1 MINADIYHNR
11 LNNKYIEIF
20 KKQDRALI
28 QSNSKKHL
36 PLFARD
42 ITATGIKDYICTGYN
57 RFWDTFF
64 TKNLQNELL
73 PVNLSTLN
81 FYEIILP
88 DLPCH
93 LYIDSEVFLA
103 NNGNDK
109 LHIEKIHKEFKE
121 EITLF
126 MIKKKYIESERELLI
141 MELDSSNEKK
151 ISIHY
156 IFKIIKCNDK
166 DNTNDNAIIVT
177 KMFKNNFHCG
187 EFIHQFED
195 EMFRKYGSD
204 INRNKFFFNPEKM
217 EKGPG
222 RNDKTPIYDPG
233 VYTTYRVF
241 RTYGCSK
248 FGSVARPLLPLKEK
262 DKREEYINGKRKLM
276 KQEFLNNLI
285 QYVDPMT
292 MTNKDN
298 NNGIVM
304 IECRNRDGT
313 EPTAK
318 GRRMYKS
325 TTTYHNNNTVEEMDE
340 SLTVVTNSLKRKS
353 SILDNLSSSS
363 SSSLSASADGNKS
376 ISGSNNNSNNNNAIK
391 NNNNSIP
398 NDFIKNNDAIKLIFS
413 EIRKAWSSPNMVLVL
428 HTFNSDAFTLLI
440 KTQNAKI
447 CKMKS
452 NSMRQINIQH
462 NGNHIFFIVD
472 LKNPSFKQ
480 GCHSKSP
487 SCFDSTLNQHKFSQ
501 SFIFENQETIDAID
515 KMVDEWEK
523 KSKRCK
529 AFAINFSIL
538 QKLVMNVNNVI
549 VDDDDDDK

>member
-20 KKQDRALI
+20 KKQDRALV
-28 QSNSKKHL
+28 QSNSRKHL

-42 ITATGIKDYICTGYN
+42 ITATGIKDYVCAGYN
-57 RFWDTFF
+57 IFWNTFF

-109 LHIEKIHKEFKE
+109 LHIEQIHKEFKE
-121 EITLF
+121 EIILF

-156 IFKIIKCNDK
+156 IFKIIKCD
-166 DNTNDNAIIVT
+166 NDNNNDNDIIVT

-195 EMFRKYGSD
+195 EMFRKHGSD
-204 INRNKFFFNPEKM
+204 ITRNKFFFNPEKM

-276 KQEFLNNLI
+276 KQDFLNNLI

-292 MTNKDN
+292 MLID
-298 NNGIVM
+298 IVM
-304 IECRNRDGT
+304 VECRNRDGT

-325 TTTYHNNNTVEEMDE
+325 SSSSSMHNNNNNDNETNE
-340 SLTVVTNSLKRKS
+340 SLTVVNVNGLKRKS

-363 SSSLSASADGNKS
+363 SSSAEEKQ
-376 ISGSNNNSNNNNAIK
+376 SNNNNNNVIK
-391 NNNNSIP
+391 NNIFNNNNSIP

-413 EIRKAWSSPNMVLVL
+413 EIRKSWNSPNMTLVL
-428 HTFNSDAFTLLI
+428 HTFNSEAFTLLI

-452 NSMRQINIQH
+452 NSMRQVNIQH

-480 GCHSKSP
+480 GCHSKAP
-487 SCFDSTLNQHKFSQ
+487 SCFDSALNQHKFSQ

-529 AFAINFSIL
+529 TFAMNFSIL
-538 QKLVMNVNNVI
+538 QKLVMNVNTIV
-549 VDDDDDDK
+549 VDDNDDDHK

>member
-20 KKQDRALI
+20 KKQDRALV

-42 ITATGIKDYICTGYN
+42 ITATGIKDYICSGYN
-57 RFWDTFF
+57 TFWNTFF
-64 TKNLQNELL
+64 VKNLQNALL

-93 LYIDSEVFLA
+93 LYVDSEVFLA

-121 EITLF
+121 EIILF
-126 MIKKKYIESERELLI
+126 MIKKKYIESENDVLI
-141 MELDSSNEKK
+141 MELDSSNDKK

-156 IFKIIKCNDK
+156 IFKIIKCN
-166 DNTNDNAIIVT
+166 NSNDNAVIVT

-195 EMFRKYGSD
+195 EMFRKHGSD
-204 INRNKFFFNPEKM
+204 IRHNKFFFNPEKM

-241 RTYGCSK
+241 RTYGSSK

-262 DKREEYINGKRKLM
+262 DKREEYINGKCKLM
-276 KQEFLNNLI
+276 KQDFLNNLI

-292 MTNKDN
+292 MTTEDN
-298 NNGIVM
+298 RNDIVM

-325 TTTYHNNNTVEEMDE
+325 SAATFNNDNETNE
-340 SLTVVTNSLKRKS
+340 SLTVVNVNSLKRKS

-363 SSSLSASADGNKS
+363 SSSAEEKQS
-376 ISGSNNNSNNNNAIK
+376 ISNNNIVK
-391 NNNNSIP
+391 NNIFTSNNSIP

-413 EIRKAWSSPNMVLVL
+413 EIRKSWNSPNMTLVL
-428 HTFNSDAFTLLI
+428 HTFNSEVFTLLI
-440 KTQNAKI
+440 KTQDAKI

-462 NGNHIFFIVD
+462 NGNHVFFIVD

-529 AFAINFSIL
+529 SFAMNFSIL
-538 QKLVMNVNNVI
+538 QKLVMNININV
-549 VDDDDDDK
+549 VDDNNNDK